1 MVIFSNV
8 KRLRFWLYSALTLGL
23 FPLCARATTIVPPD
37 FDSLVSQA
45 DYVVRGV
52 VKSTISEW
60 RSDSSGKHIISKVTI
75 QVTEIIKGQ
84 PPSPLVLQTL
94 GGTIG
99 RTRMVVEG
107 APSFLVGDDNVLFIH
122 GNGTQFIP
130 VVALSYGQFLV
141 TRDAATGQELVH
153 RSNGSALYDVKD
165 VARPMTAATA
175 ATSTGPRPLTMSEFS
190 IHIRQS
196 AARRVNNPS
205 ANAN

>member
-1 MVIFSNV
+1 MVIVSV
-8 KRLRFWLYSALTLGL
+8 KRLRFWLCSALALGL
-23 FPLCARATTIVPPD
+23 LPLLARATTVVPPD

-52 VKSTISEW
+52 VKSTTSEW

-99 RTRMVVEG
+99 KTRMVVEG
-107 APSFLVGDDNVLFIH
+107 SPTFLVGEDNVLFIH

-141 TRDAATGQELVH
+141 ARDSATGLELVH

-165 VARPMTAATA
+165 VAQPMTAATA

-190 IHIRQS
+190 IHVRQS
-196 AARRVNNPS
+196 AARHVAPAS
-205 ANAN
+205 TNAN